1 MELNL
6 KINQPLPSF
15 DEFPGEDDVD
25 AEQRQGPLQEHDD
38 GHGDVENEDEGR
50 RAENTARGCLQAWKK
65 LVEETIDV
73 AVKNITFVETI
84 EGRNSHHVLPAV
96 ARIYSRLRQLGL
108 PVARLHTDRA
118 REFVAAPLRKWAQHR
133 DIVLTKTAG
142 DDYKANGRVEAELG
156 VTKRAIRTV
165 LSAGGYNI
173 EWWPLIA
180 KHVGERRLRAQ
191 LRVCGYPVGDL
202 LRFGTR
208 VFALRKWWQHRYE
221 QWRDIREPVLVL
233 GPDACSTLT
242 STNYFVQAIDSG
254 RYFFTAD
261 IITVDF
267 AAADGAVLNQE
278 DPQPGV
284 DPAAPRPIAAADEI
298 YLPERDEQ
306 SQPAGLDLQP
316 ARRLRSKTSPAMLH
330 RLAQASIEGKD
341 VAHGEVHGEVHGG
354 APQIPRWEMEPD
366 IFERLGRVDTPSWDR
381 QSDEESWSLETRS
394 SRPSSP
400 GSLVESGGGDEEGAP
415 NNRDGGSCPTA
426 SNNKKSFLRRMQH
439 NLHQL
444 VMEEMSMI
452 DATTEDQVWCMP
464 ILKEM
469 LVKKAAVEEE
479 LNVIN
484 KEKKE
489 VETQAAANEFLVT
502 KTVANKEVWDNI
514 QDWEPSV
521 RAEFEQLVNQKASCA
536 TDFKIPASTNSSGK
550 TAAH

>member
-1 MELNL
+1 M
-6 KINQPLPSF
+6 S
-15 DEFPGEDDVD
+15 
-25 AEQRQGPLQEHDD
+25 
-38 GHGDVENEDEGR
+38 
-50 RAENTARGCLQAWKK
+50 
-65 LVEETIDV
+65 
-73 AVKNITFVETI
+73 
-84 EGRNSHHVLPAV
+84 S
-96 ARIYSRLRQLGL
+96 
-108 PVARLHTDRA
+108 
-118 REFVAAPLRKWAQHR
+118 
-133 DIVLTKTAG
+133 
-142 DDYKANGRVEAELG
+142 G
-156 VTKRAIRTV
+156 VTSESRCWC
-165 LSAGGYNI
+165 L
-173 EWWPLIA
+173 
-180 KHVGERRLRAQ
+180 
-191 LRVCGYPVGDL
+191 D
-202 LRFGTR
+202 
-208 VFALRKWWQHRYE
+208 
-221 QWRDIREPVLVL
+221 LVL

-278 DPQPGV
+278 DPQPGI
-284 DPAAPRPIAAADEI
+284 DPVAPRPIAAADEI

-306 SQPAGLDLQP
+306 SHPAGLDLQP

-330 RLAQASIEGKD
+330 RLAQASIEGED

-381 QSDEESWSLETRS
+381 QSDEESWSLETGS

-400 GSLVESGGGDEEGAP
+400 GSLAESGGGDEEGAP
-415 NNRDGGSCPTA
+415 NSRDGGSCPTA
-426 SNNKKSFLRRMQH
+426 SKNKESFLRRMQH
-439 NLHQL
+439 NLHQF

-489 VETQAAANEFLVT
+489 VEAQAAANEFLVT

-521 RAEFEQLVNQKASCA
+521 RAEFEQLVNQKRAVRQMSKSQLQQIA
-536 TDFKIPASTNSSGK
+536 REKQLPIELLPGKWSILAKPAQVPSGPEPWYVAITRTPALK
-550 TAAH
+550 KGTLVVLMDVKSGQ